1 MAVER
6 WYPFGA
12 LSRWEQLG
20 SLGNIQAEMNRL
32 FDAFSGRPTNVSVN
46 DRVWAPVV
54 DVYETKDDVIVSCDL
69 PGVREKEVSV
79 SITGDVL
86 TVKGERKL
94 QSEAKD
100 ENYHRLERWYG
111 KFERHVS
118 LPMPVQADRAKA
130 TYQDGTLEIRL
141 PKAEENKP
149 KEITIDLL

>member
-1 MAVER
+1 MAVGR

-20 SLGNIQAEMNRL
+20 SLGNVQAEMNRL

-46 DRVWAPVV
+46 DRVSAPVV

-86 TVKGERKL
+86 TIKGERKL

-111 KFERHVS
+111 KFERHIS

-141 PKAEENKP
+141 PKAEENKT